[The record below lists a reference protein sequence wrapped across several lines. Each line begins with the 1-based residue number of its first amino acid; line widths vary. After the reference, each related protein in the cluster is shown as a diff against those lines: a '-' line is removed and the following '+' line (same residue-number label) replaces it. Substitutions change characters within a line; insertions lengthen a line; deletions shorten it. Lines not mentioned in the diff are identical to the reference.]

1 MKLETIETSFA
12 NLLRRLFKNKNT
24 DAILQSDEMSSVA
37 NRLMLNNMGVL
48 VLASEDRVFYSHS
61 DYGYTAAIRCLQGR
75 GYHVEFYPTEIDS
88 LDQFVE
94 PLFTDGTVGPR
105 PLAEAITMFCSLML
119 FNVEPSVHHLF
130 KGAHI
135 TKEGDVVCHDKY
147 QLHFAA
153 SYNSLDK
160 YGISYSGVP
169 YAQSALRFPLRCFD
183 NGAVFFATYFE
194 NKPYVLGCV
203 EDAETFDMNV
213 YNRMI
218 KDADD
223 FIGIVPMNEVV
234 PGQKIS
240 VESSTYLVAG
250 ASSKSLHC
258 LDAVELDYE
267 HLLIRD
273 IKVCTFKNEKAV

>member
-1 MKLETIETSFA
+1 MKLEKIENSFA

-37 NRLMLNNMGVL
+37 NRLMLNNIGVL
-48 VLASEDRVFYSHS
+48 VLANEDRIFYSHS
-61 DYGYTAAIRCLQGR
+61 DYGYTVAIRCLQGR
-75 GYHVEFYPTEIDS
+75 GYHVELYTAEIDCIE
-88 LDQFVE
+88 QFVE

-105 PLAEAITMFCSLML
+105 PLAEAITMFCSLMM

-130 KGAHI
+130 KDAHI
-135 TKEGDVVCHDKY
+135 TTGGAVVCHDKY

-153 SYNSLDK
+153 SYNSLDH
-160 YGISYSGVP
+160 YGISYSVVP
-169 YAQSALRFPLRCFD
+169 SARSALNFPRRCFD
-183 NGAVFFATYFE
+183 NGAVFFTTYFE

-203 EDAETFDMNV
+203 EDAETFDMDV
-213 YNRMI
+213 YNRMV
-218 KDADD
+218 KDAED
-223 FIGIVPMNEVV
+223 FIGIIPMNEVV

-240 VESSTYLVAG
+240 VDSSTYLVAK
-250 ASSKSLHC
+250 ADSKSLHC

-273 IKVCTFKNEKAV
+273 IKVCTYKNEKAV